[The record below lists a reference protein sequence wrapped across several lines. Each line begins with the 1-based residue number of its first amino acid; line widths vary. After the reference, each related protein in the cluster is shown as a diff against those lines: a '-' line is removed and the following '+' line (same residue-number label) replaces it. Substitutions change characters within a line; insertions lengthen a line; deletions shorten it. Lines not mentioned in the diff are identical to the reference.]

1 MNRLRAFADADFPKT
16 NKQPPVFLP
25 QGGPSIPKVFV
36 LRLVSWFKEPA
47 VDVGRR
53 GCQESFISHCS
64 MLLSSAVNLP
74 VVGRVSATEMR
85 FKQRKSPQRRQ
96 YFAVRTA
103 YLMRDKED
111 VIQQRATRKDAVSLA
126 THSRTS
132 LPSDDMTAAA
142 KALTEQKALSSVQ
155 RIQKLT
161 RFADGLQWRRSR
173 AKERSAATD
182 NDSLKRPKSLNASV
196 EEARQKLVRAKSP
209 LTENTES

>member
-1 MNRLRAFADADFPKT
+1 MNRLRAFADADVPKT

-47 VDVGRR
+47 IDVGRK

-64 MLLSSAVNLP
+64 MFLRSAVNLP
-74 VVGRVSATEMR
+74 IVGRVSATEMR
-85 FKQRKSPQRRQ
+85 IEQRKSSQPPQ
-96 YFAVRTA
+96 YFAVLTT
-103 YLMRDKED
+103 YLMRDEED

-161 RFADGLQWRRSR
+161 RSADGLQWHRSR
-173 AKERSAATD
+173 IKEQSAATD